1 MQAEPIDEQ
10 YRLMM
15 NATCAALDAA
25 FNGSAKG
32 AERKVGFVLLVFPF
46 GEQDTRVN
54 YISNGC
60 DRQEIA
66 NALRKVAARFDP
78 EEEWP
83 GQMEPIGR

>member
-15 NATCAALDAA
+15 NAVCHHLDAA
-25 FNGSAKG
+25 FNGDEKG
-32 AERKVGFVLLVFPF
+32 AARQVGFVLLVFPF
-46 GEQDTRVN
+46 GDQCGRVN

-66 NALRKVAARFDP
+66 RMMREVATRFD
-78 EEEWP
+78 
-83 GQMEPIGR
+83 GQEVASAKG